1 MNSKKWAV
9 IVLAIIL
16 LVATSLSSIGTSTFD
31 EENYTDNF
39 LSRLGQPVEVIEEE
53 GSAGSRILK
62 INVDGT
68 IDGLEQPG
76 GYSQETTLYAVE
88 QIQEDPSIEA
98 VLLSLDTPG
107 GSVYEIREVYDLMMK
122 VKEETD
128 IPVYASMGSM
138 AASGGVYY
146 AMMAEEVYASP
157 ETWTGSIGVIMST
170 LNLEGLFD
178 KIGLEER
185 VFKTGDLKDMGSAS
199 REITEEEE
207 EVFES
212 MIDESFDRFVQVV
225 MDGRDMEEDVVR
237 EIADGRI
244 YTAQQAQEIDL
255 IDDILYE
262 DQVIDKMKSDLGLE
276 NPQIFSFEKPS
287 SSFTSFLPFMDA
299 DLISRLGKSELEQ
312 TMEEIEKMSQLQIEY
327 RWEGY

>member
-53 GSAGSRILK
+53 GSTGSRILK

>member
-53 GSAGSRILK
+53 GSTGSRILK

-276 NPQIFSFEKPS
+276 NPQIFSFEKQS

>member
-276 NPQIFSFEKPS
+276 NPQIFSFEKQS